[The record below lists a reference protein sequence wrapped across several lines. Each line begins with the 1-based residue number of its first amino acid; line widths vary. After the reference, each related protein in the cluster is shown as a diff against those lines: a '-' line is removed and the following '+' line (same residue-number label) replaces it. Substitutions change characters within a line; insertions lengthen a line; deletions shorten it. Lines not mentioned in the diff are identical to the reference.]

1 MSSPSNLSYCVQMKT
16 AEVQRLEICQ
26 ASVSCCCGF
35 DNLCSYFAMAI
46 GFIGPGFSAIASV
59 CSLHECR
66 YLRRFHMYFTFYIL
80 YLAVC
85 RTFLDV
91 DMIYAPSPS
100 VINVDIFSTLHCV
113 THLQILSKQ
122 VLLNLLQF
130 TSWCGAQ

>member
-1 MSSPSNLSYCVQMKT
+1 MSSPSNLSDCVQMKT

-85 RTFLDV
+85 RTFLD
-91 DMIYAPSPS
+91 MIYAPS
-100 VINVDIFSTLHCV
+100 VVNVDIFSSTLRQPIATRFKASV
-113 THLQILSKQ
+113 TKL
-122 VLLNLLQF
+122 
-130 TSWCGAQ
+130 GAIF